1 MDRTP
6 LASSSVLELLA
17 GDSVLR
23 ATSVPATF
31 WDKAVVVAVV
41 VAASDDDA
49 GGGGG
54 RPLGPLTLSNRRTG
68 LSALLMWGMLNSGGG
83 GWV

>member
-6 LASSSVLELLA
+6 LASSSALELLA

-23 ATSVPATF
+23 ATSTF
-31 WDKAVVVAVV
+31 WDKAVVVEVV

-54 RPLGPLTLSNRRTG
+54 RPPLGPLTPLSNRRTG